1 MTPVAQL
8 VSFPSIMDEGV
19 NSTSTMAPFPE
30 PYIPKPRYTPA
41 TPKRAMSSVPPKTPK
56 FDPEVHGKDLEK
68 DLQVDNGIDTFE
80 KLIKRSPKKR
90 PMDNKSLDMPT
101 PLDLE
106 AIQVT
111 EIQLPSQTEEERIML
126 SEEPAQIEEPVQ
138 TEESIPKVKIAIT
151 VISILAPC

>member
-1 MTPVAQL
+1 
-8 VSFPSIMDEGV
+8 MDEGV
-19 NSTSTMAPFPE
+19 NTGTMAPFPE

-41 TPKRAMSSVPPKTPK
+41 MPATPKRTMSNVPPKTPK

-80 KLIKRSPKKR
+80 QLIKRSPKKKS
-90 PMDNKSLDMPT
+90 MDNKSLDMPT

-111 EIQLPSQTEEERIML
+111 EIQLPAQTEEERKIL
-126 SEEPAQIEEPVQ
+126 NEEPAQIEEPVQ
-138 TEESIPKVKIAIT
+138 AEEPIPKVKVAIT
-151 VISILAPC
+151 IISYWHPINHWLTLNYRH